1 MRWILSSSLVFNCDC
16 NQGSCVVTLPA
27 MQGRTLG
34 GCWGL
39 SLTLKSFCVSEWS
52 IKGSARCTL
61 LPDVLS
67 SSELLS
73 CLSHYTELLTE
84 VRSKTLRVQWQKAF
98 LGSPCTQSMPRF
110 SDPLVLVSV
119 LVSQSGD
126 AVRTLFSPQVCTWCR
141 QGCSFSGWLT
151 SFQVSLSFPFQR
163 STDVSAVHG
172 NAPRGHYSISI
183 HGLLPCLYHQHDFCW
198 CWCF

>member
-1 MRWILSSSLVFNCDC
+1 MTS
-16 NQGSCVVTLPA
+16 PA
-27 MQGRTLG
+27 MRGRTLG

-84 VRSKTLRVQWQKAF
+84 VQSNTLRVQWQKAF
-98 LGSPCTQSMPRF
+98 LGSSCTQSMPHF

-126 AVRTLFSPQVCTWCR
+126 AVRTLFSPPSVYLVQTGMFLLWVTHQLPGEPVFPISEEHRCVCSAWK
-141 QGCSFSGWLT
+141 CSQRALQYFHPWPLAFVFIT
-151 SFQVSLSFPFQR
+151 SM
-163 STDVSAVHG
+163 TSAG
-172 NAPRGHYSISI
+172 ADAFKNPE
-183 HGLLPCLYHQHDFCW
+183 
-198 CWCF
+198 CFIYWGFM